1 MEASKKF
8 YFIQQAQERAELYI
22 FGDITEEKWFEE
34 EVSPTSIVSEI
45 QGIDKPVID
54 VYIDSYGGSVSA
66 GWAIYA
72 ALKNHPAKVRTF
84 GTGFVASAAL
94 YPFLAGDER
103 YASSLSAYFLHE
115 VQTWAA
121 GNAEALRAA
130 AEDAEKFTEI
140 GVNAFVERAGMEKE
154 TVLKLMEA
162 ETWLTPEEALSHGIA
177 TAIIKDGGSKA
188 VQSVKKEMIQKLRE
202 APQQEKKTEKPEEA
216 GMSIM
221 QLIAGNFNAE
231 K

>member
-1 MEASKKF
+1 MESNKRF

-22 FGDITEEKWFEE
+22 FGDIVEEKYRPEE
-34 EVSPTSIVSEI
+34 ASPTSIVSEI
-45 QGIDKPVID
+45 QGIDTPIVD

-66 GWAIYA
+66 GWAIYS
-72 ALKNHPAKVRTF
+72 ALKDHPAKIRTY

-115 VQTWAA
+115 VQTWAS
-121 GNAEALRAA
+121 GNAGALRAA

-140 GVNAFVERAGMEKE
+140 GVNAFVERARMDRA
-154 TVLKLMEA
+154 TVLQLMEA
-162 ETWLTPEEALSHGIA
+162 ETWLTPEEALSYGIA
-177 TAIIKDGGSKA
+177 TAIIQDSGTRIY
-188 VQSVKKEMIQKLRE
+188 QSVKKEMLQKLRE
-202 APQQEKKTEKPEEA
+202 TPQKEQKIEKLEEA

-221 QLIAGNFNAE
+221 QLIAGNFNA
-231 K
+231 